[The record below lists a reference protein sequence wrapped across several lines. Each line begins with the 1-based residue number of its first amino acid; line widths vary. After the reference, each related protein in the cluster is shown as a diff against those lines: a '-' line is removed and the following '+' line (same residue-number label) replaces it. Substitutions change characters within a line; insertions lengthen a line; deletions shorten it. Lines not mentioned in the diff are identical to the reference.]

1 MSVKLYGLA
10 ISHPPFAGR
19 AMLDHKGAEYELVNF
34 PPLSQPIAVRA
45 AGFRGR
51 KVPAL
56 RIDGRKVQGSLAIS
70 RALEELK
77 PDPPLFPADRR
88 AAVEDAEAW
97 AEREFQP
104 LPRRFFRWGLANRPD
119 MRRHAFGNVAKIPA
133 PGVAGT
139 LMIPPLRWFAHV
151 SRADDEYKREGVERL
166 PGLLDRVDELIAD
179 GTLGRPGEPTAAD
192 FQIASTIAVLR
203 VFADL
208 KPELERRPGTELAQT
223 LSPGKVAELP
233 PFLPE
238 EWLTSSEVRRPRPR
252 AAG

>member
-10 ISHPPFAGR
+10 ISHPSFACR
-19 AMLDHKGAEYELVNF
+19 AMLDHKGIEYELVNF

-56 RIDGRKVQGSLAIS
+56 KIDGRKVQGSLAIS

-139 LMIPPLRWFAHV
+139 LMIPPLRRVAHL
-151 SRADDEYKREGVERL
+151 SRADDEDTREGVRR
-166 PGLLDRVDELIAD
+166 PAGLLDHVDELTAD
-179 GTLGRPGEPTAAD
+179 GTIGRRGEPTAAD

-208 KPELERRPGTELAQT
+208 RPAIEGRQGAALAKR
-223 LSPGKVAELP
+223 LFPRDVATMP

-238 EWLTSSEVRRPRPR
+238 DWLAPLR
-252 AAG
+252 AAGSHSAA